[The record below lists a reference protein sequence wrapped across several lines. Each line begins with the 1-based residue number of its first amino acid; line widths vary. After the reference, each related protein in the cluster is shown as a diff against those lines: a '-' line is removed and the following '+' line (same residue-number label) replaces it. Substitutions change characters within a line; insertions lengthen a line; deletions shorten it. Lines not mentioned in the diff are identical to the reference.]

1 MRPRTRS
8 SRSTHLSFQPSLLS
22 SWLSSWLLLSALAT
36 LATFAR
42 PARAEEA
49 SHEIQKVSTRAVP
62 GVPGKAAVTVQGK
75 NGWHVNEN
83 APITL
88 SAKGSAGIEL
98 PKPKLARADLVQSTK
113 ETARFEIP
121 FTASA
126 AGKKTITAET
136 RFVMCQEQA
145 CKPVK
150 EIVALD
156 IEVADTKADPA
167 PAARPRQR

>member
-1 MRPRTRS
+1 MK
-8 SRSTHLSFQPSLLS
+8 FFCWSL
-22 SWLSSWLLLSALAT
+22 ALAVLGASG
-36 LATFAR
+36 LA
-42 PARAEEA
+42 ARADELT
-49 SHEIQKVSTRAVP
+49 HEVQKATTHATP
-62 GVPGKAAVTVQGK
+62 GAPGKAAVTIQGK

-88 SAKGSAGIEL
+88 NAKADPGVDL
-98 PKPKLARADLVQSTK
+98 PKPKLARADLTQSTK

-150 EIVALD
+150 ETVALD
-156 IEVADTKADPA
+156 IDVADAPATPPA
-167 PAARPRQR
+167 PGKSSSKKAGKAKTASP

>member
-1 MRPRTRS
+1 MSCTTS
-8 SRSTHLSFQPSLLS
+8 SRSSFWPSLWPSRLS
-22 SWLSSWLLLSALAT
+22 LCLLLSALAIS
-36 LATFAR
+36 ATSGG
-42 PARAEEA
+42 PARAEES

-88 SAKGSAGIEL
+88 SAKASAGIEL
-98 PKPKLARADLVQSTK
+98 PKPKLVRADLVQSTK

-156 IEVADTKADPA
+156 IEVADTKADPSPA
-167 PAARPRQR
+167 PAPKARQR